1 MINSMNR
8 VVKGFLIGLVLIAM
22 AIVPAC
28 KSKKSP
34 APNVAPTETTAT
46 VPNVPTVTTTTETRV
61 TNPPDF
67 VQTQP
72 APQIT
77 TETLPNDIEELNR
90 VAEQRGYL
98 QDAFYAFDES
108 TLTSDSQA
116 ALTASANWLR
126 RNTQYNLLVEGHCDE
141 RGTEQYNL
149 ALGDRRANS
158 AKEYMVALG
167 VDTNR
172 IRTVSYGEERPFDP
186 GHDEAAWAKNR
197 RAHLVIVGK

>member
-1 MINSMNR
+1 MINSMNK
-8 VVKGFLIGLVLIAM
+8 VVKGFLIGLLLTAM
-22 AIVPAC
+22 AIIPAC
-28 KSKKSP
+28 KSKKP
-34 APNVAPTETTAT
+34 PQPKVVPTETTAT
-46 VPNVPTVTTTTETRV
+46 APNVPTMTTTTETRV

-67 VQTQP
+67 VQTQ
-72 APQIT
+72 ATPQIT
-77 TETLPNDIEELNR
+77 TETLPSDIEELNR

-98 QDAFYAFDES
+98 QDAFYSFDES
-108 TLTSDSQA
+108 TLTTDAQA

-126 RNTQYNLLVEGHCDE
+126 KNPQYNLLIEGHCDE

-149 ALGDRRANS
+149 ALADRRANS
-158 AKEYMVALG
+158 AKDYMTALG
-167 VDTNR
+167 VDANH